1 MTVRAIL
8 ALKGHDVATILPR
21 ATLADAARLLSEK
34 RIGAVVVA
42 GPSQTVAGILS
53 ERDIVRALSKHGA
66 GALAQTVES
75 VMTREVVT
83 CAPEETIPD
92 LMQRMTAGRFRH
104 VPVLEHGRLAGIVS
118 VGDVVKHRLEE
129 MERESQALKAYI
141 ATA

>member
-1 MTVRAIL
+1 MTVRTIL
-8 ALKGHDVATILPR
+8 SLKGSDVATILPQ
-21 ATLADAARLLSEK
+21 ATLADAARLLSER
-34 RIGAVVVA
+34 RIGAVVVT
-42 GPSQTVAGILS
+42 GPGQTVAGILS

-66 GALAQTVES
+66 GVLAQTVES

-83 CAPEETIPD
+83 CTPEETIPE

-104 VPVLEHGRLAGIVS
+104 VPVVEHGRLAGIVS

-129 MERESQALKAYI
+129 MERESQALKEYI

>member
-1 MTVRAIL
+1 MTVRTIL
-8 ALKGHDVATILPR
+8 SLKGRDVATILPQ
-21 ATLADAARLLSEK
+21 AMLADAARLLSEK
-34 RIGAVVVA
+34 RIGAVVVI
-42 GPSQTVAGILS
+42 GPGQTVAGILS

-66 GALAQTVES
+66 GALTHTVES

-83 CAPEETIPD
+83 CGPEETIPS

-104 VPVLEHGRLAGIVS
+104 VPVVEHGRLAGIVS

-129 MERESQALKAYI
+129 MERESQALKKYI

>member
-1 MTVRAIL
+1 MTVRTIL
-8 ALKGHDVATILPR
+8 SLKGRDVATILPQ

-34 RIGAVVVA
+34 RIGAVVVT
-42 GPSQTVAGILS
+42 GPGQTVAGILS

-83 CAPEETIPD
+83 CTPEETIPE

-104 VPVLEHGRLAGIVS
+104 VPVVEHGRLSGIVS

-129 MERESQALKAYI
+129 MERESQALKKYI

>member
-1 MTVRAIL
+1 MTVRTIL
-8 ALKGHDVATILPR
+8 SLKGRDVATILPQ

-34 RIGAVVVA
+34 RIGAVVVI
-42 GPSQTVAGILS
+42 GPGQTVAGILS

-66 GALAQTVES
+66 GALTHTVES

-83 CAPEETIPD
+83 CGPEETIPS

-104 VPVLEHGRLAGIVS
+104 VPVVEHGRLAGIVS

-129 MERESQALKAYI
+129 MERESQALRDYI
-141 ATA
+141 LTA